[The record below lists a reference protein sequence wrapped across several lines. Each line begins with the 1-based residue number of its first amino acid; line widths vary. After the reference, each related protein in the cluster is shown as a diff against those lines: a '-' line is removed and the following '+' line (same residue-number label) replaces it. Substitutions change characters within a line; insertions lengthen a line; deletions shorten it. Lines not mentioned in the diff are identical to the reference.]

1 VTTAKRRALVGLRAS
16 RPLIGVSSSE
26 VRSAG
31 QFSRNANGEPPQ
43 REMALGLVYLRAVE
57 RAGGIPVVIPPFDD
71 RAIEQL
77 LDRLGGI
84 CLSGGPDLDPASYGG
99 ADHPALGPTEPE
111 LDRFE
116 LALAQQADVRGM
128 PMLGICR
135 GAQTINIARG
145 GTLIQHLPERRRT
158 GDHRQAVPGRRTIHE
173 VELRADSRL
182 ATLLGRERLRV
193 NSFHHQAVRRVGR
206 GLRAVGRSPD
216 GVIEAI
222 EAPGRDFLIGVQ
234 WHAETLIR
242 RSDQLA
248 LMRAFVAAA
257 QRYEARRSDE
267 LGAEAGAAAA
277 ARRRLTAA
285 DDLRSKAR
293 AA

>member
-1 VTTAKRRALVGLRAS
+1 MTPAKRRALKDLRLPH
-16 RPLIGVSSSE
+16 PLIGVSTSE

-31 QFSRNANGEPPQ
+31 HAAHTENGEPPQ

-57 RAGGIPVVIPPFDD
+57 RAGGIPVVIPPLEEE
-71 RAIEQL
+71 AIEPL
-77 LDRLGGI
+77 LDCVRGI

-99 ADHPALGPTEPE
+99 PDHPELGPTEPD

-116 LALAQQADVRGM
+116 LALARRADERGM
-128 PMLGICR
+128 PILGICR
-135 GAQTINIARG
+135 GAQILNIARG
-145 GTLIQHLPERRRT
+145 GTLIQHLPDRRRT

-182 ATLLGRERLRV
+182 AAILGRECLRV

-216 GVIEAI
+216 GVIEAV
-222 EAPGRDFLIGVQ
+222 EAPGRDFQIGVQ
-234 WHAETLIR
+234 WHAETLIK
-242 RSDQLA
+242 RSEQLA

-257 QRYEARRSDE
+257 QRYQASQSDD
-267 LGAEAGAAAA
+267 AGADGGMPAV

-285 DDLRSKAR
+285 DDPRSRAR